1 MAEIDMNN
9 DQQRMTIVLNFG
21 TNQKEDLL
29 VHFDDKPEDLAEV
42 ASYELYL

>member
-1 MAEIDMNN
+1 MNDDDN
-9 DQQRMTIVLNFG
+9 LQRMTIVMNFG

-42 ASYELYL
+42 FLH